1 MQCVREDGRCPTA
14 HITVHEHDGTSTS
27 VFAYSGEE
35 QQEIVAAAMDRL
47 RAGSSLG
54 DEEIAR
60 RIDVVSIFEAENC
73 VGIVADLAAQGLTP
87 GQLFTGDGTELFRVS
102 GKEGRNERT
111 VASIKELFIAIR
123 SSGQSGSG
131 LRINRYKGL
140 GEMNAEQLWET
151 TMDPNTRT
159 MIRVT
164 MEDAINADRIFNLLM
179 GDVVEPRRDYIE
191 KYADKVKDLDI

>member
-1 MQCVREDGRCPTA
+1 MVREDGRCPTA

-35 QQEIVAAAMDRL
+35 QQEIVAAAMERL
-47 RAGSSLG
+47 RAGSSQS
-54 DEEIAR
+54 DDEIAR
-60 RIDVVSIFEAENC
+60 RIDVVNIFEAENC
-73 VGIVADLAAQGLTP
+73 VGIVVDLAAQGLNP
-87 GQLFTGDGTELFRVS
+87 NQLFTGDGTELFRVS
-102 GKEGRNERT
+102 DKDGRNERP
-111 VASIKELFIAIR
+111 VASIKDLFVAIR
-123 SSGQSGSG
+123 TSGQSGSG
-131 LRINRYKGL
+131 LRISRYKGL
-140 GEMNAEQLWET
+140 GEMNADQLWET
-151 TMDPNTRT
+151 TMDPSART